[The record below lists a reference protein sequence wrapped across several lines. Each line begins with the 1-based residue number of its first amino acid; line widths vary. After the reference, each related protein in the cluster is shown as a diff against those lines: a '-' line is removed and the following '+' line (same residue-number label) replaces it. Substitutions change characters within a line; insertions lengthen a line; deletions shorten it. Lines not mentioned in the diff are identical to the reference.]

1 MPVDVKF
8 PAPEPTN
15 VFCVPKLWANAVPP
29 RVITPD
35 VGLVVMGRLRL
46 PATSSL
52 AAGVVVPIPTLPVF
66 ITVSTFD
73 PVNADPLITSNR
85 LPPTRRLFPK
95 LENTVPSDDM
105 LCTHTLPRPDVFC
118 QVSGAPPDRAR
129 CKGPTGLVVPMPIFP
144 LSKMEELP
152 SVPALSTHFASRFVV
167 PVPVV
172 WAVLALLLGL
182 PGSVADCPL
191 EALGAAPGPAAVS
204 FSIKEDSGM
213 PCSVSASA
221 AFKAYGT
228 LTKSTRP
235 CSCSLGRLTC
245 TPNQR
250 GSPVVNSS

>member
-144 LSKMEELP
+144 VFITVSTFDPVNAEPLITSNRLP
-152 SVPALSTHFASRFVV
+152 ATRRLFPKLENTVPSDDML
-167 PVPVV
+167 
-172 WAVLALLLGL
+172 
-182 PGSVADCPL
+182 
-191 EALGAAPGPAAVS
+191 
-204 FSIKEDSGM
+204 
-213 PCSVSASA
+213 
-221 AFKAYGT
+221 
-228 LTKSTRP
+228 
-235 CSCSLGRLTC
+235 
-245 TPNQR
+245 
-250 GSPVVNSS
+250 